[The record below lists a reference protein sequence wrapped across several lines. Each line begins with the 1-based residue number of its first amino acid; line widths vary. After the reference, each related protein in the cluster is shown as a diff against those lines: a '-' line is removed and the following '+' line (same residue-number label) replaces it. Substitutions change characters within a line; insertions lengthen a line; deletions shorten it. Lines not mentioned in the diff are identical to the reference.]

1 MIAAEDGASGA
12 TATRA
17 RGPLRM
23 EVILLSD
30 VDHVGLRGDV
40 VSVARGYA
48 RNYLLPRRL
57 AEEAT
62 PARVAELQK
71 RDVQRARHEAN
82 TADQAR
88 EIAETLSKTVLRFEV
103 KAGPTGSL
111 FGSVTPTDI
120 ADEIWSSKKIRVD
133 RRKIESDPIKRIG
146 RYEVPIG
153 LFEDVRVEV
162 KTEVAPEGGEL
173 PSEEELAQLE
183 AAERAEQEP
192 DATEPSVE
200 LEEILAE
207 VDAAEAA
214 EAEEA
219 EAAAKPRRSQSPN
232 GAPTPTLHSPRVAT
246 GSRGGREAPPRDE
259 ASLSPSSLTLARA
272 SSIRRSWSDVHTLS
286 TACGSVQEVAA
297 RSASSSPD
305 TPSGAPATMSVS
317 PANGQKRPVHKR
329 HSHTW

>member
-1 MIAAEDGASGA
+1 
-12 TATRA
+12 
-17 RGPLRM
+17 M

-71 RDVQRARHEAN
+71 RDTLRARHEAK
-82 TADQAR
+82 TSDQAR
-88 EIAETLSKTVLRFEV
+88 EIADALAGTVLRFEV

-120 ADEIWSSKKIRVD
+120 ADEIWNTKKIRVD
-133 RRKIESDPIKRIG
+133 RRKIDSDPIKRIG

-162 KTEVAPEGGEL
+162 KTEVIPEGGEL
-173 PSEEELAQLE
+173 PSDEELAELE
-183 AAERAEQEP
+183 AAERAEQEAAEP
-192 DATEPSVE
+192 EPSIE

-214 EAEEA
+214 EAAEA
-219 EAAAKPRRSQSPN
+219 EAETAEAQEADAEAEAEPEWRADADAAL
-232 GAPTPTLHSPRVAT
+232 A
-246 GSRGGREAPPRDE
+246 DE
-259 ASLSPSSLTLARA
+259 
-272 SSIRRSWSDVHTLS
+272 
-286 TACGSVQEVAA
+286 
-297 RSASSSPD
+297 
-305 TPSGAPATMSVS
+305 
-317 PANGQKRPVHKR
+317 
-329 HSHTW
+329 

>member
-1 MIAAEDGASGA
+1 
-12 TATRA
+12 
-17 RGPLRM
+17 M

-71 RDVQRARHEAN
+71 RDAVRARHEAK
-82 TADQAR
+82 TTDEAR
-88 EIAETLSKTVLRFEV
+88 EIAEALSGTVLRFEV

-111 FGSVTPTDI
+111 FGSVTPTNI
-120 ADEIWSSKKIRVD
+120 ADEIWNTKKIRID

-162 KTEVAPEGGEL
+162 KTEVIPEGGEL
-173 PSEEELAQLE
+173 PSEEQLAEME
-183 AAERAEQEP
+183 AAERAEQEAEAP
-192 DATEPSVE
+192 EESIE

-214 EAEEA
+214 EADAAEDEAPESDETPVAETEA
-219 EAAAKPRRSQSPN
+219 EAEPEWRADADAA
-232 GAPTPTLHSPRVAT
+232 
-246 GSRGGREAPPRDE
+246 
-259 ASLSPSSLTLARA
+259 LA
-272 SSIRRSWSDVHTLS
+272 
-286 TACGSVQEVAA
+286 EE
-297 RSASSSPD
+297 
-305 TPSGAPATMSVS
+305 
-317 PANGQKRPVHKR
+317 
-329 HSHTW
+329 

>member
-1 MIAAEDGASGA
+1 
-12 TATRA
+12 
-17 RGPLRM
+17 M

-30 VDHVGLRGDV
+30 VEHVGLRGDV

-48 RNYLLPRRL
+48 RNYLLPRQL

-71 RDVQRARHEAN
+71 RDTLRARNEAK

-88 EIAETLSKTVLRFEV
+88 EIADALSTAVLRFEV

-120 ADEIWSSKKIRVD
+120 ADEIWNTKKIRID

-162 KTEVAPEGGEL
+162 KTEVVPEGGEL
-173 PSEEELAQLE
+173 PSDEELAELE
-183 AAERAEQEP
+183 AAERAEQEEA
-192 DATEPSVE
+192 ATDEPAVE

-214 EAEEA
+214 EAEAAEPEAVEADEATGTEAAKTEA
-219 EAAAKPRRSQSPN
+219 ESEPEPEPEPEWRADADAALA
-232 GAPTPTLHSPRVAT
+232 
-246 GSRGGREAPPRDE
+246 DE
-259 ASLSPSSLTLARA
+259 
-272 SSIRRSWSDVHTLS
+272 
-286 TACGSVQEVAA
+286 
-297 RSASSSPD
+297 
-305 TPSGAPATMSVS
+305 
-317 PANGQKRPVHKR
+317 
-329 HSHTW
+329 